1 MNFKTVKFAAFEGKI
16 ITFMHSKR
24 TNNRL
29 DWKKFYCH
37 LKWCFSCINSLYWT
51 RDMLRNIHRSNLN
64 ELLYAVAKEFASWRS
79 VHGSTLGYWTIN
91 FTILKIF
98 PNFIWKNQGGAYFDA
113 GSPLAVVSEN
123 FMRISRLVRHVFG
136 FGAYSRTPSPDI

>member
-1 MNFKTVKFAAFEGKI
+1 MNSRATQQCNMCPYV
-16 ITFMHSKR
+16 
-24 TNNRL
+24 
-29 DWKKFYCH
+29 
-37 LKWCFSCINSLYWT
+37 
-51 RDMLRNIHRSNLN
+51 
-64 ELLYAVAKEFASWRS
+64 YAVYWLPTANSGFLLARKCNWLAKKMLITCVMRNARAHKLQWSGPTVHSSTVSWRS

-91 FTILKIF
+91 FTIFKIF

-123 FMRISRLVRHVFG
+123 FMRISRLLRHVFG